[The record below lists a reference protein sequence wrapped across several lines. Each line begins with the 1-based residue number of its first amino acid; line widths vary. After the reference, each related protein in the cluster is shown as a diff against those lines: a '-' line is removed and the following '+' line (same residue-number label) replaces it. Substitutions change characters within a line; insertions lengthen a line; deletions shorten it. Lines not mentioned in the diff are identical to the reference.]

1 MFFVRCQLFKI
12 LQPVD
17 RINQSRY
24 NNCKNNYCI
33 LVQIKK
39 WAQRIYGAVVWK
51 EICNRWVLGKGDREN
66 L

>member
-33 LVQIKK
+33 LVQIKNGRSVY
-39 WAQRIYGAVVWK
+39 AA
-51 EICNRWVLGKGDREN
+51 LLFGKKFVIGGC
-66 L
+66 